1 MGKPK
6 WKIEFYKKSS
16 NNRCLVSEF
25 LDELSKGSKQD
36 LVFVRKAMDRL
47 AEYGYELDR
56 PHVAPLRDGIY
67 ELRPKHYRF
76 FYFFFDGDK
85 IVITHGYPKK
95 SSAVDQNQIEK
106 AIEYRK
112 DYYESHK
119 E

>member
-1 MGKPK
+1 MGQPR

-16 NNRCLVSEF
+16 NNRCPVIEF
-25 LDELSKGSKQD
+25 LDELSRCSKQD
-36 LVFVRKAMDRL
+36 LVFVKKAIQRL
-47 AEYGYELDR
+47 SEYGNKLDR

-67 ELRPKHYRF
+67 ELRPKHYRL

-95 SSAVDQNQIEK
+95 SNAVDPNEIDK

-112 DYYESHK
+112 DYYESQK